1 MIFAFN
7 IFLISPFPHYHH
19 HYYQAKDTCMRIIT
33 MNNTLKHIEVQNT
46 IIEVQNTIMTQKSG
60 PMYVVH
66 PILGLRPQNF
76 VTSRDIY

>member
-1 MIFAFN
+1 M
-7 IFLISPFPHYHH
+7 
-19 HYYQAKDTCMRIIT
+19 K
-33 MNNTLKHIEVQNT
+33 NTLKHIEVQNT